1 MGLWQ
6 IQTSMNRGELVP
18 TLVGR
23 IDLAA
28 YYAGVETALNVLSI
42 PQGGL
47 KKRPGQEYLATALG
61 NGRLENFSFNV
72 EQTYL
77 LVFTNLRMQIFKDGV
92 LQTNI
97 NGSGNPYL
105 VTPWTTAQI
114 RDFDY
119 IQSADTVIITHPDV
133 ETQKITR
140 TSDTAWSIGNL
151 GLTNVPQYN
160 FSDASSP
167 TPTSEIQTLTF
178 SNETEG
184 DRFRISL
191 EGLQTAD
198 IVWGAD
204 VDNDIRDELQALRNT
219 GNSGITAALVGSV
232 VTVTFANDSAKDWD
246 EMVVTAI
253 STTSASFAAAT
264 ATTQEGVSQ
273 AEDAWSATRGWPVT
287 CTFHEGRLWFGG
299 SGSLPATIWGSRVND
314 PFNFKD
320 RKALDD
326 EAITAVLDTD
336 QINAVTG
343 IFSNRAL
350 QVFTTG
356 GEFYVP
362 QSPITPENVAVSPQ
376 SNLGSKRIRPVTLEG
391 VTLFAQR
398 TGKAVIQFV
407 FVNDFQANET
417 RSISFLSPH
426 LIRTPVELVVS
437 RGTEETD
444 ANYVYILNEDGDL
457 TVFNTLASED
467 VAGFTRWETG
477 GNIKSVAVVSDQV
490 YLLVERVID
499 GSTVYYIE
507 RENITLY
514 TDSATVGTG
523 LASDT
528 LTGLSHLEGETVEV
542 RADGSFMGEFVVSG
556 GEITINREA
565 DTIEAGLKYRPRI
578 RPMPLNVNLQNGPN
592 ASRKKKITRVSLQIS
607 ESNGIIVDGQRIADK
622 TIGQDQF
629 DAPSPQTGVRR
640 IFLTGWSLE
649 AQFDITQD
657 TPMPFTI
664 LNIGMEVS
672 Q

>member
-1 MGLWQ
+1 MGFWQ

-28 YYAGVETALNVLSI
+28 YYAGVEQALNVLSI

-47 KKRPGQEYLATALG
+47 KKRPGQEYLASALG

-77 LVFTNLRMQIFKDGV
+77 LVFTDLRMQIFKDGV

-119 IQSADTVIITHPDV
+119 IQSADTVIITHPAV

-151 GLTNVPQYN
+151 GLTNVPQFN

-204 VDNDIRDELQALRNT
+204 VANDIRDELQALLNT

-264 ATTQEGVSQ
+264 ATTQDGVSQ
-273 AEDAWSATRGWPVT
+273 AEDSWSATRGWPVT

-299 SGSLPATIWGSRVND
+299 SGSRPATIWGSRVND
-314 PFNFKD
+314 FFNFKD

-336 QINAVTG
+336 QVNAVTG

-350 QVFTTG
+350 QIFTSG

-362 QSPITPENVAVSPQ
+362 QSPITPENIAVSPQ

-398 TGKAVIQFV
+398 TGKAVVQFV
-407 FVNDFQANET
+407 FLNDFQANQT

-490 YLLVERVID
+490 YLLVERVIG

-507 RENITLY
+507 RENTLLN
-514 TDSATVGTG
+514 TDAATIGAG

-528 LTGLSHLEGETVEV
+528 LTGLSHLEGETVWV
-542 RADGSFMGEFVVSG
+542 KADDSFMGAFVVSG

-565 DTIEAGLKYRPRI
+565 DTIEAGLAFVPLI
-578 RPMPLNVNLQNGPN
+578 RPMPLNVNLKNGPN

-640 IFLTGWSLE
+640 IFLSGWSLE